1 MVLAAEIL
9 QGVIYVW
16 QTKKKKKGGVGGDLN
31 QVFSR
36 QYTESS

>member
-1 MVLAAEIL
+1 MFDRL
-9 QGVIYVW
+9 
-16 QTKKKKKGGVGGDLN
+16 KKKKKGGVGGDLN